1 MTPAMPIARK
11 TVPAAVQTRR
21 TNRRTYHGV
30 DSLPSRD
37 HGPHFATLPAVQV
50 KTGLCGFTI
59 GAATYFETFGV
70 VEVQQTFYD
79 PPAPLTLERWRA
91 QAPPAFEFT
100 MKAWQVITH
109 AGTSRTYRRLKSPLT
124 DQQRN
129 EAGGFR
135 VNATVMDAWKKT
147 LACAKRL
154 RATAILF
161 QCPASFRPTDENAE
175 AMRRF
180 FAEIGRTSSVRYLW
194 EPRGPWPDDL
204 IVSLCNDLGLTHA
217 VDPFVRPS
225 LTPDLLYWRLHG
237 NGSHYASYTDAEL
250 DQLRRWLQAVELGRP
265 RPRPGEA
272 YVMFNNIPR
281 PADAKRFMAAL

>member
-1 MTPAMPIARK
+1 M
-11 TVPAAVQTRR
+11 
-21 TNRRTYHGV
+21 
-30 DSLPSRD
+30 L
-37 HGPHFATLPAVQV
+37 V

-59 GAATYFETFGV
+59 GAATYFETFEV

-109 AGTSRTYRRLKSPLT
+109 AGTSRTYRRLKSPFT
-124 DQQRN
+124 ERQRG

-135 VNATVMDAWKKT
+135 VNATVMAAWNTT
-147 LACAKRL
+147 LACARRL

-161 QCPASFRPTDENAE
+161 QCPASFKPTEENAE

-180 FAEIGRTSSVRYLW
+180 FAETGRPPGIRMLW
-194 EPRGPWPDDL
+194 EPRGAWPDDL
-204 IVSLCNDLGLTHA
+204 VTSICRGLDLVHA
-217 VDPFVRPS
+217 VDPFLRPS
-225 LTPDLLYWRLHG
+225 LTPERTYWRLHG
-237 NGSHYASYTDAEL
+237 NGSHYTSYTDSEI
-250 DQLRRWLQAVELGRP
+250 DQLHRWLADAGD
-265 RPRPGEA
+265 A

-281 PADAKRFMAAL
+281 AGDAKRFMSGLPRSGATALGGQDVAPHRSPRGRT

>member
-1 MTPAMPIARK
+1 
-11 TVPAAVQTRR
+11 
-21 TNRRTYHGV
+21 
-30 DSLPSRD
+30 
-37 HGPHFATLPAVQV
+37 VQV

-59 GAATYFETFGV
+59 GAAAYFEMFGV

-91 QAPPAFEFT
+91 QAPSDFEFT

-109 AGTSRTYRRLKSPLT
+109 AGTSRTYRRLKSPFT
-124 DQQRN
+124 EEQRA

-135 VNATVMDAWKKT
+135 LNATVLGAWRTT

-161 QCPASFRPTDENAE
+161 QCPASFRPTEENAE

-180 FAEIGRTSSVRYLW
+180 FDEIERPASMRMLW

-204 IVSLCNDLGLTHA
+204 VTALCRDLDLVHV
-217 VDPFVRPS
+217 VDPFLRPS
-225 LTPDLLYWRLHG
+225 LTPAFTYWRLHG
-237 NGSHYASYTDAEL
+237 NGSHYATYTDDEL
-250 DQLRRWLQAVELGRP
+250 DQLRRWLPAEGD
-265 RPRPGEA
+265 A

-281 PADAKRFMAAL
+281 VADARRFMSTMQR